1 MRYALTL
8 ATVLCTSLL
17 GLAPAT
23 AAPFGGPSNDTMLVA
38 ADGTDQLRQ
47 IRDLLEAHA
56 AGVRPLD
63 AQIRTLREQITDL
76 LTGSAPVDSAEIA
89 ALAQQIFTL
98 RKERDIAD
106 MVYMVELHAL
116 LSPAA
121 LKRLAP
127 DEPAALPNQ
136 ALVSLPEPDDLFG
149 DPLGYGRGVAL
160 APAQWDRIHA
170 VLDANAESL
179 RALDV
184 WSRSIRLQAGILLT
198 KRGRISAAQL
208 LPLQQQASGLQD
220 QIDSERLAMT
230 LRIRNLLT
238 PAQRA
243 KAALLHQRL
252 VAPRDQQAA
261 LPEPQARRADD

>member
-8 ATVLCTSLL
+8 ATLLCIFL
-17 GLAPAT
+17 LAPAT
-23 AAPFGGPSNDTMLVA
+23 AAPFGGPSNDALLVA
-38 ADGTDQLRQ
+38 ADGSDQLRQ
-47 IRDLLEAHA
+47 IRDLLDAHA

-63 AQIRTLREQITDL
+63 AQIRTLRAQITDL
-76 LTGSAPVDSAEIA
+76 LTSSEPVDSAEIA

-127 DEPAALPNQ
+127 DEPPVLPNQ
-136 ALVSLPEPDDLFG
+136 ALAALPEPDDLFG

-170 VLDANAESL
+170 VIDANAGSL
-179 RALDV
+179 RLLDL
-184 WSRSIRLQAGILLT
+184 WSRSIRVQAAKLLT
-198 KRGRISAAQL
+198 KRGRITAAQL
-208 LPLQQQASGLQD
+208 LPLQQLVSGLQD
-220 QIDSERLAMT
+220 QIDGERLAMT
-230 LRIRNLLT
+230 LKIRNLLT

-252 VAPRDQQAA
+252 VAPRAQQAA
-261 LPEPQARRADD
+261 LPVEVRRAND

>member
-8 ATVLCTSLL
+8 AAVLWTSFL

-23 AAPFGGPSNDTMLVA
+23 AAPFGGPSNDALLVA

-76 LTGSAPVDSAEIA
+76 LTGSEPVDSAEIT

-116 LSPAA
+116 LRPAE
-121 LKRLAP
+121 LKKLAP

-149 DPLGYGRGVAL
+149 DPLGYGRGVSL
-160 APAQWDRIHA
+160 APAQWERIHA
-170 VLDANAESL
+170 LLDANAESL
-179 RALDV
+179 RTLAAS
-184 WSRSIRLQAGILLT
+184 SRSVRFEAEKLLT
-198 KRGRISAAQL
+198 KRGRITAAQL

-252 VAPRDQQAA
+252 VAPRAQQAS
-261 LPEPQARRADD
+261 LPASQIRRTDD

>member
-1 MRYALTL
+1 MRHAVTL
-8 ATVLCTSLL
+8 ATLLCTFF
-17 GLAPAT
+17 LAPAVAT
-23 AAPFGGPSNDTMLVA
+23 PFGGPSDDALLVA

-47 IRDLLEAHA
+47 VRDLLEAHA
-56 AGVRPLD
+56 VGVRPLD

-116 LSPAA
+116 LRPAE

-127 DEPAALPNQ
+127 EELPNQ
-136 ALVSLPEPDDLFG
+136 ALATLPEPNDLFG
-149 DPLGYGRGVAL
+149 DPLGYGRGIEL
-160 APAQWDRIHA
+160 APAQWERIHA

-179 RALDV
+179 RALDA
-184 WSRSIRLQAGILLT
+184 WSRSIRFEAATLLT

-252 VAPRDQQAA
+252 MAPRAQQAS
-261 LPEPQARRADD
+261 LPEPKARRADD